1 MAVEFAPLG
10 INVNAVNGGIIETDS
25 SRLLLRRRRDAGPA
39 TTQVLPKIPKGRMG
53 TVKEVADTVEFLLE
67 PRSEYITG
75 QSLVV
80 DGGLTHRR
88 AAVLR
93 RRDRAAAAARGAR
106 TRPPRPMPEPGEAA
120 APARSSHVF
129 TPVRDRRPAS
139 CRTGS

>member
-10 INVNAVNGGIIETDS
+10 VNVNAVNGGIIESDS
-25 SRLLLRRRRDAGPA
+25 SAYFYDVEGMPDLHEK
-39 TTQVLPKIPKGRMG
+39 VLPKIPKQRMG

-80 DGGLTHRR
+80 DGGLTIDR

-93 RRDRAAAAARGAR
+93 RRDRAAAPAGGTG
-106 TRPPRPMPEPGEAA
+106 TRAPRPMPEPGDAG
-120 APARSSHVF
+120 AP
-129 TPVRDRRPAS
+129 RR
-139 CRTGS
+139 